1 MNVHEFAELS
11 AGRALRALSA
21 DEERAF
27 LEALA
32 AHPEW
37 QAIADADLETTA
49 ALADGAAPVE
59 PPAEIRSQ
67 LLNRIRGGAASVG
80 SESVAAPM
88 SPPPVPPMPPV
99 PPVPPMPPAPQV
111 SFPPVAPEAPASQV
125 AATEPPFAPQSAAD
139 AVTRAEAAE
148 PAPETEPPFAPQ
160 SATDAVTR
168 AEAAATGPDEA
179 ATITPEEAAPRASAP
194 PTEVIQAIQR
204 RNWTRGLFAL
214 VASIA
219 LLVGIGWGVGA
230 ITDTLRTPPAVK
242 TLALIESA
250 DDARS
255 ASAQIGEAGEATL
268 HWSDSVGE
276 AVLVATGLPEVDDAH
291 TFELWFV
298 RGDEPISA
306 GTFDATDGEATAEL
320 AGELQAGDA
329 VAITVE
335 QRGGSPEGVPTTDP
349 IVAIAS
355 DEE

>member
-80 SESVAAPM
+80 SESATAPM
-88 SPPPVPPMPPV
+88 SPPPVPPVPPV
-99 PPVPPMPPAPQV
+99 PPMPPMPPAPQV
-111 SFPPVAPEAPASQV
+111 SFPPVAPEAPA
-125 AATEPPFAPQSAAD
+125 PQSAA
-139 AVTRAEAAE
+139 
-148 PAPETEPPFAPQ
+148 TEPPFAPQ

-168 AEAAATGPDEA
+168 AESAATGPDEA

-298 RGDEPISA
+298 RGDQPISA